1 MPIQLERRDDLYVL
15 EMVDGENR
23 MNRRWLTAMSA
34 ALDEVEADTEAAA
47 LVTTGAGR
55 FYSNGLDLDWL
66 LADDSEP
73 MPQFVADVEHLLAR
87 MLALPIATV
96 AACNGHCFAA
106 GAMFAL
112 CHDFRV
118 MRADRGFFCLPEI
131 DIKIPFTAGMDSLI
145 LSTLPRVV
153 ARETMV
159 TGMRIGGTE
168 AAAKQIVHAAVPA
181 EAVLTEAVELAAEH
195 GGKDRHV
202 LSTIKR
208 RMFAE
213 TIDHLSNSAGTEPPG

>member
-1 MPIQLERRDDLYVL
+1 MIELRNVGSVYVAH
-15 EMVDGENR
+15 MRDGENR
-23 MNRRWLTAMSA
+23 LNRRWLDDMTA
-34 ALDEVEADTEAAA
+34 ALDAVEADEQAEA
-47 LVTTGAGR
+47 LVTTGTGK
-55 FYSNGLDLDWL
+55 FYSNGFDLDWL
-66 LADDSEP
+66 AQPDTEH
-73 MPQFVADVEHLLAR
+73 MVGFVQDVERLMARLLGFP
-87 MLALPIATV
+87 MVTV
-96 AACNGHCFAA
+96 AACNGHAFAG
-106 GAMFAL
+106 GAMLAL
-112 CHDFRV
+112 CHDLRV

-181 EAVLTEAVELAAEH
+181 DAVLTEAVELAAEH

>member
-73 MPQFVADVEHLLAR
+73 TPQFVADVEHLLAR

-118 MRADRGFFCLPEI
+118 MRADRGFFCLPEV
-131 DIKIPFTAGMDSLI
+131 DIKIPFTPGMDALI
-145 LSTLPRVV
+145 KSRLSVQT
-153 ARETMV
+153 AHEMMV
-159 TGMRIGGTE
+159 TGRRYGGVE
-168 AAAKQIVHAAVPA
+168 AATKQIVD
-181 EAVLTEAVELAAEH
+181 EAVADDQVLARSIEIAEEV
-195 GGKDRHV
+195 GGKDRLV
-202 LSTIKR
+202 LKTIKQ
-208 RMFAE
+208 RMYE
-213 TIDHLSNSAGTEPPG
+213 DVIYLLSNSQGTAPT

>member
-118 MRADRGFFCLPEI
+118 MRADRGFFCLPEV
-131 DIKIPFTAGMDSLI
+131 DIKIPFTPGMDALI
-145 LSTLPRVV
+145 KSRLSVQT
-153 ARETMV
+153 AHEMMV
-159 TGMRIGGTE
+159 TGRRYGGVE
-168 AAAKQIVHAAVPA
+168 AATKQIVD
-181 EAVLTEAVELAAEH
+181 EAVADDQVLARSIEIAEEV
-195 GGKDRHV
+195 GGKDRLV
-202 LSTIKR
+202 LKTIKQ
-208 RMFAE
+208 RMYE
-213 TIDHLSNSAGTEPPG
+213 DVIYLLSNSQGTAPT

>member
-66 LADDSEP
+66 LADDLEP

-118 MRADRGFFCLPEI
+118 MRADRGFFCLPEV
-131 DIKIPFTAGMDSLI
+131 DIKIPFTPGMDALI
-145 LSTLPRVV
+145 KSRLSVQT
-153 ARETMV
+153 AHEMMV
-159 TGMRIGGTE
+159 TGRRYGGVE
-168 AAAKQIVHAAVPA
+168 AATKQIVD
-181 EAVLTEAVELAAEH
+181 EAVA
-195 GGKDRHV
+195 
-202 LSTIKR
+202 R
-208 RMFAE
+208 RSG
-213 TIDHLSNSAGTEPPG
+213 IGSIHRNRRRGRR